1 MEQTDIAILP
11 AQTRGLGQ
19 LGEIV
24 ESFWEM
30 FSRTLQFESV

>member
-24 ESFWEM
+24 ESFL
-30 FSRTLQFESV
+30 RDV